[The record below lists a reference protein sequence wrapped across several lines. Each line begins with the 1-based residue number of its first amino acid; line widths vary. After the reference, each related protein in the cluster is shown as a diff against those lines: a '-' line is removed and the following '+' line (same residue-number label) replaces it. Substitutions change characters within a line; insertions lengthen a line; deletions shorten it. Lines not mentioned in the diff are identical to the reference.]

1 MWARARAGSSPAAP
15 GSTRAWASRRRCGG
29 DHPRM
34 RREHLTDIAAGA
46 YATESSPHARG
57 TPRGRREVENKIGII
72 SACAGSTTTTSSRPR
87 PRRDHPRMRGE
98 HAESKPARSSRSGSP
113 PHARGTQGQG
123 RRLRDRGGITPPRM
137 RGEHMPLTLSPVP
150 SPGSPPHA
158 RGTLHVVGAV
168 REAEGITPACAGNTR
183 IPLRNGAQA
192 WDHPR
197 IRGEHSPRS
206 R

>member
-1 MWARARAGSSPAAP
+1 
-15 GSTRAWASRRRCGG
+15 
-29 DHPRM
+29 M

-98 HAESKPARSSRSGSP
+98 HSGRLQELADDQGSS
-113 PHARGTQGQG
+113 
-123 RRLRDRGGITPPRM
+123 
-137 RGEHMPLTLSPVP
+137 
-150 SPGSPPHA
+150 PHA

-168 REAEGITPACAGNTR
+168 REAEGITPACAGNTIAHTLGVKVSEDHPR
-183 IPLRNGAQA
+183 MRGEHRRPWARTRAASGSSPHTRGTLEFLYGTERRHGIIPAFAGSTRPPCHRRREPE
-192 WDHPR
+192 DHPR
-197 IRGEHSPRS
+197 IRGEHSS
-206 R
+206 RP